1 MTASRS
7 HVRVAMPS
15 GTVDSEPGRAFI
27 QERLGVF
34 AFWNAL
40 LSFGFLVLR
49 VAAEVRLNPAF
60 RPGILLSASYLCHAA
75 GSASAFGLWLIARHG
90 PPLPAAWLRRLDA
103 AAAVAIGACFAGMGA
118 ALAGSGATFV
128 NQPHVAML
136 TATLAVAFTM
146 MWRAV
151 AVPSTAA
158 RTAAVT
164 TAAVAPLMAADVVT
178 LGGSVPLSASGAAA
192 PLFAAAWGVM
202 TIVTATVTSSV
213 VFGLRREVQRVQR
226 LGQYTL
232 EEKIGEGAMG
242 IVYRASH
249 AMLRRP
255 TAIKLLPPDRAGQV
269 NLKRFEREVQLTAQ
283 LTHPNTVAIYDYGR
297 TPDGVFYYA
306 MELLD
311 GLNLEDLVRRYG
323 AQPAGRVV
331 HILRQMCGALAE
343 AHALGVIHRDIKPA
357 NVILTNRG
365 GVPDVAK
372 VVDFGLVTRLDSGS
386 DAAATLD
393 RAPVVAGTP
402 LYFSP
407 EAIAAPEGID
417 ARSDLYALGAV
428 GYLLLTGQ
436 RLFEARTIL
445 ELCAHHLHTPPVPP
459 SVRLGRATDPA
470 LEAAL
475 LRCLAKEPSDRPPS
489 ALALDEMLGRSAAAG
504 DWSLDD
510 ARAWWGVHRQETS
523 RAAAPTSDPEAE
535 TVTVD
540 LTGRAAH

>member
-15 GTVDSEPGRAFI
+15 ATSDSEPGRAFI

-34 AFWNAL
+34 AFWNAV

-49 VAAEVRLNPAF
+49 VVAEVRLNPAF
-60 RPGILLSASYLCHAA
+60 SPGILLSASYLCHAA

-90 PPLPAAWLRRLDA
+90 PALAAAWLRRLDA
-103 AAAVAIGACFAGMGA
+103 AAAVAIGASFAGMGA
-118 ALAGSGATFV
+118 ALAGVGATFV

-158 RTAAVT
+158 RTAAIT
-164 TAAVAPLMAADVVT
+164 TAAVAPLMAADV
-178 LGGSVPLSASGAAA
+178 LILGSVPSSAPRAAA
-192 PLFAAAWGVM
+192 PLFAAGWGVM

-331 HILRQMCGALAE
+331 HILRQVCGALAE

-372 VVDFGLVTRLDSGS
+372 VVDFGLVTRLDTGS

-407 EAIAAPEGID
+407 EAIAAPDRID
-417 ARSDLYALGAV
+417 ARSDIYALGAV

-459 SVRLGRATDPA
+459 SVRLGRATDPL
-470 LEAAL
+470 LETTL
-475 LRCLAKEPSDRPPS
+475 LQCLAKEPGDRPPS
-489 ALALDEMLGRSAAAG
+489 AVALEEMLGRSAAAG
-504 DWSLDD
+504 EWTFED
-510 ARAWWGVHRQETS
+510 ARDWWRVHRRETS
-523 RAAAPTSDPEAE
+523 GAAAPTSDPDAE
-535 TVTVD
+535 TMTVD

>member
-1 MTASRS
+1 MTASRP

-34 AFWNAL
+34 AVWNAL

-49 VAAEVRLNPAF
+49 VLAEVRLNPAF
-60 RPGILLSASYLCHAA
+60 APDGLLASSYIFHAA
-75 GSASAFGLWLIARHG
+75 GSAAAFGLWLLVRRRRPFSARS
-90 PPLPAAWLRRLDA
+90 LRWLDA
-103 AAAVAIGACFAGMGA
+103 ATTATIGACFAGMGA
-118 ALAGSGATFV
+118 ALAGRGATFV
-128 NQPHVAML
+128 NLPHVAML

-151 AVPSTAA
+151 AVPSTAG
-158 RTAAVT
+158 RTAAIT
-164 TAAVAPLMAADVVT
+164 SAAVAPLMAADIVT
-178 LGGSVPLSASGAAA
+178 LAGEVPLSASGAAA
-192 PLFAAAWGVM
+192 PLFAAAWGLM

-242 IVYRASH
+242 LVYRASH

-255 TAIKLLPPDRAGQV
+255 TAIKLLPPDRAGEV
-269 NLKRFEREVQLTAQ
+269 NLRRFEREVQLTAQ

-323 AQPAGRVV
+323 AQPGGRVV
-331 HILRQMCGALAE
+331 HILRQVCGALAE

-357 NVILTNRG
+357 NVILTVRG
-365 GVPDVAK
+365 GQPDVAK
-372 VVDFGLVTRLDSGS
+372 VVDFGLVTRLDTGQAELS
-386 DAAATLD
+386 ATLD

-407 EAIAAPEGID
+407 EAIAAPDQID

-436 RLFEARTIL
+436 RLFEARTIM

-459 SVRLGRATDPA
+459 SVRLGRAIDPT

-489 ALALDEMLGRSAAAG
+489 ALALDELLQGCVAAAE
-504 DWSLDD
+504 WSADD
-510 ARAWWGVHRQETS
+510 ARAWWRAHRQEAS
-523 RAAAPTSDPEAE
+523 RAAAPTSDPEAA
-535 TVTVD
+535 TMTVD
-540 LTGRAAH
+540 LTVR

>member
-49 VAAEVRLNPAF
+49 VVAEVRLNPAF
-60 RPGILLSASYLCHAA
+60 RPGVLLSASYLCHAA
-75 GSASAFGLWLIARHG
+75 GSASALGLWLIARHG
-90 PPLPAAWLRRLDA
+90 PAMSASSLRRLDA

-178 LGGSVPLSASGAAA
+178 LAGSVPLSASSAAA

-232 EEKIGEGAMG
+232 EERIGEGAMG

-331 HILRQMCGALAE
+331 HILRQVCGALAE

-357 NVILTNRG
+357 NVILTMRG

-372 VVDFGLVTRLDSGS
+372 VVDFGLVTRLDTGS

-407 EAIAAPEGID
+407 EAIAAPERID
-417 ARSDLYALGAV
+417 ARSDIYALGAV

-459 SVRLGRATDPA
+459 SVRLGRATDPG

-475 LRCLAKEPSDRPPS
+475 LRCLAKEPSDRPSS
-489 ALALDEMLGRSAAAG
+489 ALALDEMLARSAAAG
-504 DWSLDD
+504 DWPLDD

>member
-27 QERLGVF
+27 QERMAVF
-34 AFWNAL
+34 AVWNAV

-49 VAAEVRLNPAF
+49 VIAEFRLNPGF
-60 RPGILLSASYLCHAA
+60 GPGILLSASYAFHAA
-75 GSASAFGLWLIARHG
+75 GSAAAFSVWLVVRRARALSSG
-90 PPLPAAWLRRLDA
+90 WLRSLDA
-103 AAAVAIGACFAGMGA
+103 GATVTIGACFAGMGA
-118 ALAGSGATFV
+118 ALASSEGTFV

-151 AVPSTAA
+151 AVPSTAM

-164 TAAVAPLMAADVVT
+164 TAAVAPLMTADVVT
-178 LGGSVPLSASGAAA
+178 LAGEVPLSAAGAAA

-202 TIVTATVTSSV
+202 TIVTSTVASSV

-306 MELLD
+306 MELLE

-323 AQPAGRVV
+323 AQPDGRVI
-331 HILRQMCGALAE
+331 HILRQVCGALGE

-357 NVILTNRG
+357 NVILTVRG
-365 GVPDVAK
+365 GEPDVAK
-372 VVDFGLVTRLDSGS
+372 VVDFGLVTRLDTGG
-386 DAAATLD
+386 AASSETLD
-393 RAPVVAGTP
+393 GAPVVAGTP

-407 EAIAAPEGID
+407 EAIAAPDQID
-417 ARSDLYALGAV
+417 ARSDLYALGVV

-436 RLFEARTIL
+436 RLFEGRTIM
-445 ELCAHHLHTPPVPP
+445 ELCAHHLHTPPMPP
-459 SVRLGRATDPA
+459 SVRLGRAIDPT

-475 LRCLAKEPSDRPPS
+475 LRCLAKAPSDRPPG
-489 ALALDEMLGRSAAAG
+489 ALALDETLRSAAAAT
-504 DWSLDD
+504 DWTTDD
-510 ARAWWGVHRQETS
+510 ARAWWRMHWQDTS
-523 RAAAPTSDPEAE
+523 RAAARTIDPEAA
-535 TVTVD
+535 TMTVD
-540 LTGRAAH
+540 LTVR